1 MGLHRPDAGRWRPAT
16 WGGYPPKPPGLPH
29 APSLSRKK
37 QPYSRCA
44 PKQHRRVSGS
54 MASGPASFFLRFGGK
69 KRPANADAN
78 LNKNLPFRFLR
89 GDRGGCGGCV
99 VAAGS
104 GFGLCF
110 SWGCFVSSCPFV
122 CSGSGCSFVSSVGRR
137 AWCWRSVAG
146 SAVGSG
152 AGGWCV
158 RSSSRSF
165 SGFVVVGAFG
175 SFGAASGWAARWA
188 ARCGVPCVVRCRG
201 GRAWSVSVPV
211 AR

>member
-110 SWGCFVSSCPFV
+110 SWGCFV
-122 CSGSGCSFVSSVGRR
+122 VSSFSVAPSCRFRSLGWALLRLR
-137 AWCWRSVAG
+137 AWCPGGRR
-146 SAVGSG
+146 VGFVG
-152 AGGWCV
+152 AGRFGRALVFRRLLAW
-158 RSSSRSF
+158 
-165 SGFVVVGAFG
+165 SGFRSRVLVRPGCVWVVVGL
-175 SFGAASGWAARWA
+175 SLR
-188 ARCGVPCVVRCRG
+188 
-201 GRAWSVSVPV
+201 
-211 AR
+211 